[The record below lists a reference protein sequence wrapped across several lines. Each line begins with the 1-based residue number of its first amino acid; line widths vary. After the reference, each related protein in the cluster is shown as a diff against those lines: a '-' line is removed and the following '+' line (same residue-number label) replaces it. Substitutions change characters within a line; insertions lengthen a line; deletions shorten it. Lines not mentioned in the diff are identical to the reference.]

1 MIRLCAFSDEADA
14 SLSGQIDALHRNA
27 IALTELRSVG
37 GKNAII
43 KCVGGN
49 LSVSRPQR
57 KRFAKPRHMDFAKLS
72 TIVGVDGRYDR
83 QPVSPLS
90 ANGANGIG

>member
-43 KCVGGN
+43 KCAWGATF
-49 LSVSRPQR
+49 LYPDRSASVSQSQGTWTLPSYQQ
-57 KRFAKPRHMDFAKLS
+57 S
-72 TIVGVDGRYDR
+72 SG
-83 QPVSPLS
+83 
-90 ANGANGIG
+90 